1 MQRRDQT
8 RHLSM
13 EHAMTQPT
21 TRPTPQRSTRPL
33 PISPGEM
40 AANRDALAAL
50 MREPPVPPAP
60 KMTTLMAVI
69 ELAPQIRAALKTG
82 HPLAEIAKRLR
93 LGGRT
98 LSTLQLQRYLSRCE
112 KRSAKKASSR
122 KAALPSADAAA
133 PRPTPSLSPTN
144 ETQGATESAMRHAPT
159 VQAPTVVR
167 STPATAVMTPATT
180 PPTMAA
186 TTPVKTVGAT
196 GTRTGAT
203 AGPATIGQ
211 DQRTAIPNAA
221 SASTSTSA
229 KPQSTA
235 LPELP
240 GLSYEAARNRSFD
253 RMLGTARLDANVDQ
267 LRQSNLLRELDGQLR
282 PSSAD
287 GAQAQPPLASTTRP

>member
-1 MQRRDQT
+1 
-8 RHLSM
+8 
-13 EHAMTQPT
+13 MTQPT

-50 MREPPVPPAP
+50 LREPPVPPAP

-69 ELAPQIRAALKTG
+69 ELAPQIRAALKAG

-93 LGGRT
+93 FGERT
-98 LSTLQLQRYLSRCE
+98 LSAQQLQRYLSRCE
-112 KRSAKKASSR
+112 KRSAKKAPSR
-122 KAALPSADAAA
+122 KAAPPTADPAA
-133 PRPTPSLSPTN
+133 PRPTPRPSPSS
-144 ETQGATESAMRHAPT
+144 EAQGATGSAMRHAPT

-167 STPATAVMTPATT
+167 STPATAV
-180 PPTMAA
+180 TMAA
-186 TTPVKTVGAT
+186 TTAVTTVGAT

-203 AGPATIGQ
+203 AGPATISQ

-235 LPELP
+235 SPELP
-240 GLSYEAARNRSFD
+240 GLSFEEARSRSLD
-253 RMLGTARLDANVDQ
+253 RILGTARPGANVDQ
-267 LRQSNLLRELDGQLR
+267 LRPSNMTGELHGQPK
-282 PSSAD
+282 PSSVD
-287 GAQAQPPLASTTRP
+287 GAQTEPPLGSTTRP